1 MLLRSSRGR
10 RKSFKVER
18 RAPNEHRNRWAILQ
32 KISRMSDAFFK
43 RYFRMDRASF
53 QSLLETIKD
62 HITKDITKAV
72 NSSGSPI
79 HPSIKLAI
87 ALRYLAGGSYL
98 DLAFGFNIA
107 YKGIMVYVWEVYQA
121 IDMNMN
127 NINFPFDNV
136 TSAAGVS

>member
-1 MLLRSSRGR
+1 MLTKSSLSNRSRISGAFRGTSSSE
-10 RKSFKVER
+10 KKKTSGSFSAYTFEDCPWSMV
-18 RAPNEHRNRWAILQ
+18 L
-32 KISRMSDAFFK
+32 
-43 RYFRMDRASF
+43 
-53 QSLLETIKD
+53 
-62 HITKDITKAV
+62 KAV

-107 YKGIMVYVWEVYQA
+107 YKGIMVYVWEVLEA

-127 NINFPFDNV
+127 NINFPFDNEEKLRQLEQGLMNIIIFRWGI
-136 TSAAGVS
+136 SRHCSSW